1 MFLMGLVVTCMEPRP
16 AAGSHA
22 RMSLGASNPPR
33 RSSAPT
39 KPVLIL
45 SNLLFSRRR
54 IGEMPVRW
62 AVEGARSVEQ
72 EAHRSYWALAC
83 DHFHL
88 GEKLFYYIIFI

>member
-1 MFLMGLVVTCMEPRP
+1 MWRHVPHGPGRNMHGAPAGRGVTCEDV
-16 AAGSHA
+16 A
-22 RMSLGASNPPR
+22 RRKQPPPR

-54 IGEMPVRW
+54 IGEMPVGW
-62 AVEGARSVEQ
+62 AVEGAR
-72 EAHRSYWALAC
+72 ALAC

>member
-54 IGEMPVRW
+54 IGEMPVGW
-62 AVEGARSVEQ
+62 AVEGAR
-72 EAHRSYWALAC
+72 ALAC